1 MSWLHLPIFF
11 CKHIKLIYL
20 MFPPSNHPSLRIP
33 AILLF
38 FIWLSLKRDTAS
50 VRALF
55 FFSPVCHPPC
65 WCCSWGEKKKNSQP
79 GLNLPITISRCQT
92 AEILREEHK
101 PETRPRSI
109 KLLLAPSDLISV
121 LLLYINICKCNVIRF
136 FCPLSVTYRTA
147 LARPRT
153 SVTRDQ
159 LTGWKWAGNSLIYT
173 TPVLNT
179 AGEGVS
185 R

>member
-1 MSWLHLPIFF
+1 MATVTQTYFALCYVNVLAPSPYFF

-55 FFSPVCHPPC
+55 SLALFVIHLADVAV
-65 WCCSWGEKKKNSQP
+65 GGRKKKNSQP
-79 GLNLPITISRCQT
+79 GLNLPITISRCQM
-92 AEILREEHK
+92 AETLREEHK

-159 LTGWKWAGNSLIYT
+159 LTG
-173 TPVLNT
+173 
-179 AGEGVS
+179 
-185 R
+185 